1 MTSFLPCL
9 GPSRI
14 KPTLKTIQI
23 VPPKPYLAP
32 SLGSQTVYIVIS
44 KNWVIIIDLSGL
56 LASPLSA
63 RLFRCFCEGY
73 ILWANAPQSGEKGQE
88 AVGKGK
94 NGCVQRVLKHH
105 HWRHHRFRGR
115 FSKYDFISSNFICSQ
130 NNWGVVVVLRRQTHL
145 SRGRKEWGWL
155 IRYQEL
161 HFCGNSGS
169 NEGEGQGYCSRG
181 RTLNVKGEDC
191 WPFLI
196 VYCTCIILIILRS
209 MYNIIFGPLSTWH
222 DGV

>member
-130 NNWGVVVVLRRQTHL
+130 NNLGSSGCFAASNSSFQRQKGVGVTHSI
-145 SRGRKEWGWL
+145 SRAALLWKFW
-155 IRYQEL
+155 
-161 HFCGNSGS
+161 
-169 NEGEGQGYCSRG
+169 
-181 RTLNVKGEDC
+181 K
-191 WPFLI
+191 
-196 VYCTCIILIILRS
+196 
-209 MYNIIFGPLSTWH
+209 
-222 DGV
+222 